1 MTSILKNILRFV
13 LLILTQVYV
22 LDKILLHQFITPYI
36 YFAFILW
43 LPFNINRSVLMLLS
57 FILGYTL
64 DSFQN
69 NPGFH
74 TAACVLIAYLRPF
87 IINLFIPQEGAETN
101 YDEPS
106 IKSFGGFLPYFMY
119 AVVLIFIHNAWLFFL
134 EAWQF
139 ANPLYFFMKTILST
153 LLSVFLYMLIE
164 LVFYRKQK
172 FKTNTI

>member
-1 MTSILKNILRFV
+1 MRTTLKNTFRFV
-13 LLILTQVYV
+13 LLVLIQVYM
-22 LDKILLHQFITPYI
+22 LDKVLLHQFITPYI

-43 LPFNINRSVLMLLS
+43 LPFKINRSLLMILS
-57 FILGYTL
+57 FILGYTV
-64 DSFQN
+64 DAFQN

-74 TAACVLIAYLRPF
+74 AAACVLVAYLRPF

-106 IKSFGGFLPYFMY
+106 IKSFGGFMPYFMY
-119 AVVLIFIHNAWLFFL
+119 AVVLIFIHNAWLFLL

-139 ANPLYFFMKTILST
+139 ANPLYFFVKTVLST
-153 LLSVFLYMLIE
+153 LLSIFLYIVIE
-164 LVFYRKQK
+164 MVFYRKQK